1 MERWCDGSLEIIPV
15 ADPIDAQKVLNV
27 MRSAQDRL
35 AIVITD
41 GIGGVS
47 FLEHIHVRYANAM
60 LALLT
65 AGGGSGRDYIVELDM
80 SLESLEKELEDLF
93 FKWNPSNPRVV
104 VEGSTGTRDGSA
116 LRHFLYRTG
125 VPYVWDN
132 RTHSQELAV
141 YIDGVR
147 INPPTPSRLYV
158 ALGIIPAPSH
168 VEKNYPYDLVVVGG
182 GPAGLSA
189 ALSASL
195 VGFSTLVIEAQ
206 RPGGTATTSI
216 NLIQNYL
223 GFPGGL
229 AGTRLAKLALEQ
241 MAALNID
248 WQSSYSA
255 RALRKSSG
263 GRYEIQVGSSS
274 DDFVSAG
281 TVLLACGQKPT
292 RLDLGEEQHTEERF
306 LNRGVYYGAVPSD
319 RLIEVNR
326 DVVIVGGGD
335 SAGQAALLFAKGGS
349 NSIAIVAQNGL
360 TMAKPLREEV
370 RSQVPDPIRVFTGV
384 VTGFAG
390 AEHLTTVGVTAKNF
404 AMDFISATSA
414 YISIGGDPNTKWLK
428 GSGVDLDNGYVKTDI
443 HLGRSAHQQTVLPFE
458 TSLPGVFAAGD
469 VRVNSSRRVGQ
480 AVGQGAAAVAS
491 MERYVRENPRVLV
504 DPKSTARL
512 ILDILDVV
520 DTLDVAAR
528 RKLKEWF
535 IRRLSQ

>member
-1 MERWCDGSLEIIPV
+1 M
-15 ADPIDAQKVLNV
+15 
-27 MRSAQDRL
+27 
-35 AIVITD
+35 
-41 GIGGVS
+41 
-47 FLEHIHVRYANAM
+47 RYANAM
-60 LALLT
+60 LALPT
-65 AGGGSGRDYIVELDM
+65 SGGGSGRDYIVELDM

-93 FKWNPSNPRVV
+93 FKWVPSNSRVV

-125 VPYVWDN
+125 VPYVWES
-132 RTHSQELAV
+132 RAHSQELAV

-158 ALGIIPAPSH
+158 ALGIIPAPIH

-216 NLIQNYL
+216 NLIRNYL

-248 WQSSYSA
+248 WQSSYAA

-263 GRYEIQVGSSS
+263 GRYEIQVGSNS

-292 RLDLGEEQHTEERF
+292 RLTLGEEQHTEERF

-319 RLIEVNR
+319 RLIEVDK

-349 NSIAIVAQNGL
+349 KSIAIVAQNGL

-390 AEHLTTVGVTAKNF
+390 AEHLTTVRVAAKNLET
-404 AMDFISATSA
+404 DFISATSA
-414 YISIGGDPNTKWLK
+414 YISIGGDPNTRWLE
-428 GSGVDLDNGYVKTDI
+428 GSGVDLDNGYVKTDV
-443 HLGRSAHQQTVLPFE
+443 HLGWGAHQQTVLPFE

-469 VRVNSSRRVGQ
+469 VRVNASRRVGQ

-504 DPKSTARL
+504 DPQSTARL
-512 ILDILDVV
+512 LLDILDVV

-528 RKLKEWF
+528 QKLKQWL
-535 IRRLSQ
+535 IRRLVQ